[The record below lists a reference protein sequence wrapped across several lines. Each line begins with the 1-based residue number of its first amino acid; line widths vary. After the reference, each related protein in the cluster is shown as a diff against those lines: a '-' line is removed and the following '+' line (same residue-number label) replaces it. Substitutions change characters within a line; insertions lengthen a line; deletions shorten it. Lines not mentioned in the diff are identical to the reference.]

1 MPRHGHPH
9 SNGKGH
15 VLTTL
20 NGKQFVKIASD
31 PVWRLQKRR
40 RQEVEI
46 KECVHDGSEV
56 LTENQQADTFVS
68 MTMELFGEPG
78 AGNAMT
84 LDALLSSRDGREEA
98 AAPSHRKQAAL
109 LPTSAASSSSCS
121 NPFGTGGAFGS
132 LGGTEVLAT
141 TSSEPGGAEPMSK
154 NGKTSPKAKGKAAA
168 KKAAAQKNSGG
179 RGRPK
184 KPRMDMADEW
194 LSKFGES
201 DHSHPLWREAK
212 TNSKLLSNLH
222 DELTS
227 EIHNVDEMEVGAN
240 EKLGVL
246 QVVVKKIYIAMK
258 ILSAFIAGCNSAY
271 SSLML
276 TAIDEMQLL
285 MTPEPVVTDFPWPKF
300 LLQVQH
306 ESKIAGITEVGEFW
320 AMLDER
326 KLSSAGYSDAADG
339 QCNLIRNRLCDMQRK
354 ISTAGGSKHTVTD
367 LASVIAKIFDMSI
380 FTAVLKDTRLA
391 KQCRSII
398 MMSSFVESRVD
409 K

>member
-1 MPRHGHPH
+1 MVVMCSRNTAWGTDSNIRNLGAGRKTLPQLGSSPGFGPHRLLDDYVPRHGHPH

-15 VLTTL
+15 VLTKV
-20 NGKQFVKIASD
+20 NGKQFVKIPSER
-31 PVWRLQKRR
+31 VWKLQRRR

-68 MTMELFGEPG
+68 MTMELFGEPA

-84 LDALLSSRDGREEA
+84 LDALLSSRSRREEA

-121 NPFGTGGAFGS
+121 NPFGRGGAFGS

-141 TSSEPGGAEPMSK
+141 TSSEAAGAEPKSK
-154 NGKTSPKAKGKAAA
+154 KKGSKAAA

-227 EIHNVDEMEVGAN
+227 EIDTVDEMEVGAN

-258 ILSAFIAGCNSAY
+258 IRSAFTADCNSVY

-285 MTPEPVVTDFPWPKF
+285 MTLEPVVDDFPWPKF
-300 LLQVQH
+300 LLQIQH
-306 ESKIAGITEVGEFW
+306 ESKIAGITEVGEFG
-320 AMLDER
+320 
-326 KLSSAGYSDAADG
+326 AG
-339 QCNLIRNRLCDMQRK
+339 
-354 ISTAGGSKHTVTD
+354 
-367 LASVIAKIFDMSI
+367 
-380 FTAVLKDTRLA
+380 
-391 KQCRSII
+391 
-398 MMSSFVESRVD
+398 
-409 K
+409 

>member
-1 MPRHGHPH
+1 
-9 SNGKGH
+9 
-15 VLTTL
+15 
-20 NGKQFVKIASD
+20 
-31 PVWRLQKRR
+31 
-40 RQEVEI
+40 
-46 KECVHDGSEV
+46 
-56 LTENQQADTFVS
+56 
-68 MTMELFGEPG
+68 
-78 AGNAMT
+78 
-84 LDALLSSRDGREEA
+84 
-98 AAPSHRKQAAL
+98 
-109 LPTSAASSSSCS
+109 
-121 NPFGTGGAFGS
+121 
-132 LGGTEVLAT
+132 
-141 TSSEPGGAEPMSK
+141 
-154 NGKTSPKAKGKAAA
+154 
-168 KKAAAQKNSGG
+168 
-179 RGRPK
+179 
-184 KPRMDMADEW
+184 MDIADEW
-194 LSKFGES
+194 LSKFGDS

-258 ILSAFIAGCNSAY
+258 ILSAFTAGCNSAY

-285 MTPEPVVTDFPWPKF
+285 MTLEPVVDDFPWPKF

-326 KLSSAGYSDAADG
+326 KLSSAGYIDAADG

-354 ISTAGGSKHTVTD
+354 ISAAGVSKHAVTD
-367 LASVIAKIFDMSI
+367 LAKAIAKIFDMSI
-380 FTAVLKDTRLA
+380 FTAVLKNSLLA

-398 MMSSFVESRVD
+398 MMSSFVESTMD
-409 K
+409 KQLQFVAEDLEQIESFIKDDTSVFTSFTSTPVGRQYIADFQKCHAACRIFFRAGRRSKQKSLLSRRFSMIASRACSWRNCVNCLKSCAR

>member
-1 MPRHGHPH
+1 M
-9 SNGKGH
+9 
-15 VLTTL
+15 
-20 NGKQFVKIASD
+20 
-31 PVWRLQKRR
+31 
-40 RQEVEI
+40 
-46 KECVHDGSEV
+46 

-68 MTMELFGEPG
+68 MTNELFGEPA

-84 LDALLSSRDGREEA
+84 LDALLSSRDGREEP

-109 LPTSAASSSSCS
+109 LPTSTAASGSAASSSSCS

-141 TSSEPGGAEPMSK
+141 TSSVPGGAEPVSK

-184 KPRMDMADEW
+184 RPRMDMADEW

-212 TNSKLLSNLH
+212 TNLKLLANLH
-222 DELTS
+222 DDLSS
-227 EIHNVDEMEVGAN
+227 EIACVDDMEVGAN

-258 ILSAFIAGCNSAY
+258 IVSAFIAGCNSAY

-276 TAIDEMQLL
+276 TAIDEMQLP
-285 MTPEPVVTDFPWPKF
+285 MTLEPVVDDFPWPKF
-300 LLQVQH
+300 LLQIQH
-306 ESKIAGITEVGEFW
+306 ESKIAGIAEVGEFC
-320 AMLDER
+320 
-326 KLSSAGYSDAADG
+326 AG
-339 QCNLIRNRLCDMQRK
+339 
-354 ISTAGGSKHTVTD
+354 
-367 LASVIAKIFDMSI
+367 
-380 FTAVLKDTRLA
+380 
-391 KQCRSII
+391 
-398 MMSSFVESRVD
+398 
-409 K
+409 

>member
-1 MPRHGHPH
+1 MVVMCSRNTAWGTDSNIRNLGAGRKTLPQLGSSPGFGPHRLLDDYVPRHGHPH

-15 VLTTL
+15 VLTKV
-20 NGKQFVKIASD
+20 NGKQFAKIPSER
-31 PVWRLQKRR
+31 VWKLQRRR

-68 MTMELFGEPG
+68 MTMELFGEPA

-84 LDALLSSRDGREEA
+84 LDALLSSRDGREEP

-109 LPTSAASSSSCS
+109 LPTSTAASGSAASSSSCS

-227 EIHNVDEMEVGAN
+227 EIDTVDEMEVGAN

-246 QVVVKKIYIAMK
+246 QVVVKKIYIATK
-258 ILSAFIAGCNSAY
+258 LLSAFIAGCNSAY

-285 MTPEPVVTDFPWPKF
+285 MTLEPVVDDFPWPKF
-300 LLQVQH
+300 LLQIQH
-306 ESKIAGITEVGEFW
+306 ESKIAGITEVGEFG
-320 AMLDER
+320 
-326 KLSSAGYSDAADG
+326 AG
-339 QCNLIRNRLCDMQRK
+339 
-354 ISTAGGSKHTVTD
+354 
-367 LASVIAKIFDMSI
+367 
-380 FTAVLKDTRLA
+380 
-391 KQCRSII
+391 
-398 MMSSFVESRVD
+398 
-409 K
+409 

>member
-1 MPRHGHPH
+1 MVVMCSRNTAWGTDSNIRNLGAGRKTLPQLGSSPGFGPHRLLDDYLPCHGHPH
-9 SNGKGH
+9 SNGQGH
-15 VLTTL
+15 VLTKID
-20 NGKQFVKIASD
+20 GKQFVKIPS
-31 PVWRLQKRR
+31 PRVWKLKKRR
-40 RQEVEI
+40 RQEIEI
-46 KECVHDGSEV
+46 KECVRDGSEV

-68 MTMELFGEPG
+68 MTKELFGQPA

-132 LGGTEVLAT
+132 LGGTEVLPT
-141 TSSEPGGAEPMSK
+141 DSSVPGGVDSK
-154 NGKTSPKAKGKAAA
+154 ANPKAKGKAAA
-168 KKAAAQKNSGG
+168 KKPAGQKNSGG

-184 KPRMDMADEW
+184 RPRMDIADEW
-194 LSKFGES
+194 LLKFGES
-201 DHSHPLWREAK
+201 DHSHVLWREAK
-212 TNSKLLSNLH
+212 TNSKLLARLH

-258 ILSAFIAGCNSAY
+258 ILSAFTAGCNSAY
-271 SSLML
+271 SSHLL

-285 MTPEPVVTDFPWPKF
+285 MTLEPVVDDFPWPKF

-326 KLSSAGYSDAADG
+326 KLSSAGYRDAADG
-339 QCNLIRNRLCDMQRK
+339 PCILIRSRLCDTQRK
-354 ISTAGGSKHTVTD
+354 LCLVRFHET
-367 LASVIAKIFDMSI
+367 
-380 FTAVLKDTRLA
+380 
-391 KQCRSII
+391 
-398 MMSSFVESRVD
+398 FV
-409 K
+409 KF